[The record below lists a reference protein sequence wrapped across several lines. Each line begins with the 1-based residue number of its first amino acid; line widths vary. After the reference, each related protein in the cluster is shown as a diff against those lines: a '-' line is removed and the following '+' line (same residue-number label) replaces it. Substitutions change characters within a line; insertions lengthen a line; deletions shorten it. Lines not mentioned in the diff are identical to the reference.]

1 MAVIEG
7 MPGTISVA
15 IISSCVKV
23 GVEVG
28 VGDGVL
34 VEVGVAVTKITFSPL
49 NRVAVTKIYPT
60 GAFGVGVTELA
71 GATYVTQAKLNI
83 SNSIKGAAYCSFGD

>member
-1 MAVIEG
+1 MEG

-15 IISSCVKV
+15 MISSCVNV

-28 VGDGVL
+28 VGVGVL

-49 NRVAVTKIYPT
+49 TRVAVTKIYPT
-60 GAFGVGVTELA
+60 GTFGVGVTELA
-71 GATYVTQAKLNI
+71 GATYVIQAKLYI
-83 SNSIKGAAYCSFGD
+83 SNSIKGTTYRSFGG